1 MTTWVSVARKGSSM
15 FTQDYLMRMFL
26 MLAGAIRESLQRAHG
41 DDDPRAAAELLD
53 ASLEDATEMD
63 GSLLLRMTPE
73 SMAAMLQLSQPDPQ
87 LMGYVSR
94 TLLLSSTYL
103 KQAGDESAAALRR
116 AQALAVSDAFD
127 LGISDASVEP
137 EQLESFLSQAEVEAG
152 SSEELGQ

>member
-1 MTTWVSVARKGSSM
+1 M

-26 MLAGAIRESLQRAHG
+26 MLAGAIRESFQKAHG

-94 TLLLSSTYL
+94 SLLLSSSYL
-103 KQAGDESAAALRR
+103 KQAGDESAASLRR
-116 AQALAVSDAFD
+116 AQAFAVSDAFGLD
-127 LGISDASVEP
+127 ISDSSIEQG
-137 EQLESFLSQAEVEAG
+137 QLEAFLSQNGGEAP
-152 SSEELGQ
+152 SSGNDGR